1 MSFNMCIKFFNKYYK
16 IREMVPGKGTN
27 EINVYF
33 ILNKD
38 FTFYRFV
45 KTFKQLFVH
54 TLWC

>member
-1 MSFNMCIKFFNKYYK
+1 
-16 IREMVPGKGTN
+16 MVPGKGTN

-38 FTFYRFV
+38 FTFCRFV

>member
-1 MSFNMCIKFFNKYYK
+1 
-16 IREMVPGKGTN
+16 MVTSKGTN

-33 ILNKD
+33 VLNKT
-38 FTFYRFV
+38 FTFCRFV